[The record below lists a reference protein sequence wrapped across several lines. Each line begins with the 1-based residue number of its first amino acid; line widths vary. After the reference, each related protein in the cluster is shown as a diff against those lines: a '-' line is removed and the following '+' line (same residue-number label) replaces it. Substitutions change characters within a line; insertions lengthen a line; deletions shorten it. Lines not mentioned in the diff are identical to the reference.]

1 MFTFNVLSPEEVEA
15 IHQATLRILGEI
27 GFVLKEKRARE
38 ILTEAGA
45 TIKGDRVLLPAS
57 LVEDCIR
64 QAGKRIAIRGRGGSV
79 KELGDG
85 NLYFHNLGGARDVY
99 DPVTNTNRQASI
111 ADVRDATRL
120 LDALD
125 NCHTLTPF
133 FTPRDVPGGIMSL
146 AMYRYAM
153 PFTTKPL
160 QGPGVQYAAEVDYA
174 VKMAEV
180 IGDPQEMFTLSLSP
194 VSPLTLPDHEA
205 LAIIRIAECGIS
217 FAPLPCPTAG
227 TTAPFSLTGA
237 IAQQNAEILLAVVL
251 AQLVHP
257 GLPIV
262 YCGRLAAMEPRTGIS
277 VWGGVELGI
286 ASAGTVQIGHR
297 YGFAVNVY
305 GFSTN
310 SHIIDAQ
317 NGFERGLNALIPALA
332 GADELSGIGEMEAG
346 VSSSYAQMVL
356 DNEFIGSIL
365 RARRGLAADADA
377 LAVNVIAEVMDG
389 TRNYLGQRHT
399 MKHLKAGEVALTK
412 LSERGNWETWER
424 GGKQNILERGQAE
437 AERILREHC
446 VPPLEDAQEKEL
458 DALLSAAERELK

>member
-1 MFTFNVLSPEEVEA
+1 MFTLSALSTGDVEA

-27 GFVLKEKRARE
+27 GFVLKDSKARD
-38 ILTEAGA
+38 ILTSAGG
-45 TIKGDRVLLPAS
+45 KVSGDRVLLPPD
-57 LVEDCIR
+57 LVEKCIE
-64 QAGKRIAIRGRGGSV
+64 QAGKKVSICGRGGMG
-79 KELGDG
+79 KTLGDG

-99 DPVTNTNRQASI
+99 DPVTNSNRQACIS
-111 ADVRDATRL
+111 DVRDSTRL
-120 LDALD
+120 LDALE
-125 NCHTLTPF
+125 NCHTITPF
-133 FTPRDVPGGIMSL
+133 FTPRDVPGGVMSL
-146 AMYRYAM
+146 AMYRHAL

-160 QGPGVQYAAEVDYA
+160 QGPGVQYPREVDYA
-174 VKMAEV
+174 VKMVEV
-180 IGDPQEMFTLSLSP
+180 IGKPQEMFMLSLSP

-205 LAIIRIAECGIS
+205 QAIIRIAEYGIS

-227 TTAPFSLTGA
+227 TTAPFTLAGA

-251 AQLVHP
+251 SQLVHP

-262 YCGRLAAMEPRTGIS
+262 YCGRLAAMEPRSGVS

-286 ASAGTVQIGHR
+286 ASAGTIQVGHR

-317 NGFERGLNALIPALA
+317 NGFERALNAIVPALA

-365 RARRGLAADADA
+365 RIRKGLKVDTDR
-377 LAVNVIAEVMDG
+377 LAVDVVGAVMDSS
-389 TRNYLGQRHT
+389 RNYLGQKHT

-412 LSERGNWETWER
+412 LSERSNWEAWDR
-424 GGKQNILERGQAE
+424 GGKQSILERGQAE
-437 AERILREHC
+437 ADRILREHQ

-458 DALLSAAERELK
+458 DALLAAAERELK